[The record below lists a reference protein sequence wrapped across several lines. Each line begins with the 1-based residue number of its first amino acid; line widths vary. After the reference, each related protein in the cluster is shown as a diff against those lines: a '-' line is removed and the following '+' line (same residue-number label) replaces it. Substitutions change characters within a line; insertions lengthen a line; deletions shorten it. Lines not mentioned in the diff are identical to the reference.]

1 MAFPTVEFL
10 WTAPDLKA
18 DGGESRA
25 ESTYRGPMTQDQ
37 IDRILEDLQ
46 ATFEKTGD
54 DGERP
59 GLITFDRDDW
69 VDARLLTCC
78 TSPGRGIRCR
88 GVQIKVAKG
97 RETRVWTRAE
107 ALAMGEDPASFEDLK
122 SREDAKV

>member
-1 MAFPTVEFL
+1 MPIACFL
-10 WTAPDLKA
+10 WTVVVVARM
-18 DGGESRA
+18 GGRSRA
-25 ESTYRGPMTQDQ
+25 ESTYRRPMTQDQ

-46 ATFEKTGD
+46 AAFEKTGD

-69 VDARLLTCC
+69 VNASLLTCC

-88 GVQIKVAKG
+88 GIQIKVAKG

-107 ALAMGEDPASFEDLK
+107 ALAMGEDPTSFEDLK
-122 SREDAKV
+122 SREDAKI